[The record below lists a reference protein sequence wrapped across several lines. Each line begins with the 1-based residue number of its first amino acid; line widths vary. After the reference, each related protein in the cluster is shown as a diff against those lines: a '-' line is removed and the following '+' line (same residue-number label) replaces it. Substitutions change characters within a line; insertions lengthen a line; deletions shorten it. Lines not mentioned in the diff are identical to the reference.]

1 MYITNGASSISYIIA
16 QFKLYF
22 SDPNEISLTGAA
34 ASNFSESQTASAVT
48 QETVSKELSPQTR
61 SDYENALRTDTA
73 EQPASAAPS
82 EIHKSSNDV
91 KEKSAEET
99 TGHDNSK
106 FVHTVNNVDS
116 TTNDTKT

>member
-1 MYITNGASSISYIIA
+1 MMHITNGASSISYIIA

-22 SDPNEISLTGAA
+22 SDPNEISLTEAA
-34 ASNFSESQTASAVT
+34 ASNSSESQTASAVT

-91 KEKSAEET
+91 KEKSVEET

-106 FVHTVNNVDS
+106 FVHTVNNADS
-116 TTNDTKT
+116 TTNDT

>member
-1 MYITNGASSISYIIA
+1 MMYITNGGSSISYIIA
-16 QFKLYF
+16 PFKLYF
-22 SDPNEISLTGAA
+22 SDPNEISLT
-34 ASNFSESQTASAVT
+34 ESQTASAVT

-91 KEKSAEET
+91 KEKRAEET

-106 FVHTVNNVDS
+106 FVHTANNADS
-116 TTNDTKT
+116 TTNDT

>member
-1 MYITNGASSISYIIA
+1 MYITNGDSSISYIIA
-16 QFKLYF
+16 RFKLYF
-22 SDPNEISLTGAA
+22 SDPNEISPTEAA
-34 ASNFSESQTASAVT
+34 ASNFSESQTAS
-48 QETVSKELSPQTR
+48 VSKELSPQTR

-106 FVHTVNNVDS
+106 FVHTVNNADS
-116 TTNDTKT
+116 TTNDT